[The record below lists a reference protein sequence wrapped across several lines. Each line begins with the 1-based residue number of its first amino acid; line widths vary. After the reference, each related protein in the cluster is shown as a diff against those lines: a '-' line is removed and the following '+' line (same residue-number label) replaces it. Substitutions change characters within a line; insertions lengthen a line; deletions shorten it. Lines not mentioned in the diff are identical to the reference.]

1 MDHPSIVQVVT
12 FAVPHQKLGE
22 DVAAAVVL
30 EDGSKVTESDLKAFA
45 SDRMV
50 DFKVPKKIVILQKY
64 QKVRL
69 VNSRGSDWLRR
80 LV

>member
-30 EDGSKVTESDLKAFA
+30 EDGSKVTESDLKAL
-45 SDRMV
+45 
-50 DFKVPKKIVILQKY
+50 LQIE
-64 QKVRL
+64 
-69 VNSRGSDWLRR
+69 W
-80 LV
+80 